1 MPCTITDKI
10 GYRTAAGVHT
20 AIPNLPV
27 YAVPGLSALTFDTG
41 GTYRPNAARNPLIV
55 GNPAL
60 DHGQIAITDGSGQF
74 SLTLPYATETHPS
87 SPEPYWTI
95 LFPDGQMVSGVVPSV
110 AGPLT
115 VDDLIQTYGWR
126 WVSSVYIAPVTPGSL
141 ARGIATFSGA
151 SNRVSIVFVPA
162 FVSAPTAIT
171 IASSVDSGTGEPM
184 LVSYDNMTA
193 SGFDLVAKDATYAG
207 SVSWSAGL

>member
-1 MPCTITDKI
+1 MPCTVTDKI
-10 GYRTAAGVHT
+10 GYRSSAGVHT
-20 AIPNLPV
+20 TIANLQV
-27 YAVPGLSALTFDTG
+27 YAVPSSTAQTFDYA
-41 GTYRPNAARNPLIV
+41 GTWRPNAARNPMIV
-55 GNPAL
+55 GAPSL
-60 DHGQIAITDGSGQF
+60 DHGEVATTDATGTF
-74 SLTLPYATETHPS
+74 TLVMPYATETHPL
-87 SPEPYWTI
+87 SPEAQWTI
-95 LFPDGQMVSGVVPSV
+95 MFPDGQMVVGVVPAV

-115 VDDLIQTYGWR
+115 IDDLIQTYGWR